1 MQFLKK
7 YLLIITSVTLL
18 GACKKD
24 NSAVPEN
31 SALKKGKGFQSVAIV
46 NSELLENTTGINSG
60 LSDFISVVDISVLP
74 DARTLHFATSSSL
87 ATQQDAVRKLERFTF
102 DLQDKMFL
110 TPPNSNLGDLVFK
123 NYNRFFVDPTYRNFG
138 YQEYTGEFY
147 DATLGPGSN
156 GISTAKL
163 EGDIKYTRMGTFA
176 QLPRVVNNGE
186 VVETVYA
193 DNFMLIDQRYQN
205 RILFEYKQRS
215 GKVISY
221 NYDHFVGKQVDA
233 IRAGAIEPKAINGDG
248 VYFFAVSS
256 RYLYVADLPAVQQS
270 KLEFI
275 DSLLLPADWQ
285 RMPFDVYVKRSEDG
299 SKFGIVVN
307 GGINDADLVSASF
320 DAAAKKLTPN
330 ITKALIKGMLFRNV
344 PHDLDEN
351 GNFYFA
357 YSGNNFTN
365 SATSTI
371 YKASG
376 NAVVTVGGDDILSLG
391 KITSLRVFRG
401 KVFAGI
407 SYRILPQNKATG
419 GHKAEIIRQE

>member
-1 MQFLKK
+1 MLFLKK
-7 YLLIITSVTLL
+7 SLLILTFVTLL

-24 NSAVPEN
+24 NSEVPEN
-31 SALKKGKGFQSVAIV
+31 SALKNGKGFRSVAIV
-46 NSELLENTTGINSG
+46 NSELLENTTGIYAG

-74 DARTLHFATSSSL
+74 DARTLHFATSSNL

-102 DLQDKMFL
+102 DLQDKTFL
-110 TPPNSNLGDLVFK
+110 NPPNSDLGDLIFK

-138 YQEYTGEFY
+138 YREYSGEFY

-163 EGDIKYTRMGTFA
+163 EGDLKYTRMGTFA
-176 QLPRVVNNGE
+176 QLPRAVSNGE

-193 DNFMLIDQRYQN
+193 DNFILIDQRYQN
-205 RILFEYKQRS
+205 RILFEYKQLS
-215 GKVISY
+215 GKVLTY
-221 NYDHFVGKQVDA
+221 NYDHIVGKQNDA
-233 IRAGAIEPKAINGDG
+233 IRAGVIEPKATNSDG

-256 RYLYVADLPAVQQS
+256 RYLYVADLPAIQQP

-275 DSLLLPADWQ
+275 DSVLLPADWQ

-299 SKFGIVVN
+299 SRFGIVVN
-307 GGINDADLVSASF
+307 GGINDADIVSASF
-320 DAAAKKLTPN
+320 DATTQKLTPN
-330 ITKALIKGMLFRNV
+330 ITKAFIKGMLFRNV
-344 PHDLDEN
+344 PYDLDET

-357 YSGNNFTN
+357 FSGNNFTN

-371 YKASG
+371 YKVSG
-376 NAVVTVGGDDILSLG
+376 NSINTVGGDDILSKG

-401 KVFAGI
+401 NVFAGI
-407 SYRILPQNKATG
+407 SYRIPPQDKATG
-419 GHKAEIIRQE
+419 GHKAEIISQE

>member
-1 MQFLKK
+1 MLFLKK
-7 YLLIITSVTLL
+7 SLLIILFFSIF

-24 NSAVPEN
+24 DSAVPEN
-31 SALKKGKGFQSVAIV
+31 SALKDGKGFHSIAIV
-46 NSELLENTTGINSG
+46 SSELLENTSGTNSG
-60 LSDFISVVDISVLP
+60 LSDFINVEDISILP
-74 DARTLHFATSSSL
+74 DGRTLHFATSSNL

-102 DLQDKMFL
+102 DLQDKTFL

-138 YQEYTGEFY
+138 YREYSGEFY

-156 GISTAKL
+156 GINTAKL
-163 EGDIKYTRMGTFA
+163 EGDFKYTRMGTFA

-193 DNFMLIDQRYQN
+193 DNFMLIDQRFQN

-215 GKVISY
+215 GKVLTY
-221 NYDHFVGKQVDA
+221 NYDHIVGKQIDA
-233 IRAGAIEPKAINGDG
+233 IRSGVIEPKAINGDG

-256 RYLYVADLPAVQQS
+256 KYLYVADLSAIQQP

-285 RMPFDVYVKRSEDG
+285 KMPFDVYVKRSEDG

-307 GGINDADLVSASF
+307 GGINDADIVSASF
-320 DAAAKKLTPN
+320 DAAAKKFTPN
-330 ITKALIKGMLFRNV
+330 ITKAFIKGMLFRNV
-344 PHDLDEN
+344 PYDLDES

-357 YSGNNFTN
+357 YAGNNFTN
-365 SATSTI
+365 VATSSI

-376 NAVVTVGGDDILSLG
+376 NVISTIGGDDILSRG
-391 KITSLRVFRG
+391 KITSLKVFRG
-401 KVFAGI
+401 NVFAGI
-407 SYRILPQNKATG
+407 SYRITPKEKVTG
-419 GHKAEIIRQE
+419 GHKAEIIRQD